1 MRKILFI
8 VDLFVLSFIAGIVFR
23 NQPFSSYSYEDDW
36 VWTDYESPSAYDSA
50 KAIVYEKKDLEL
62 FHYFVSVGVHQTRY
76 FLEHEL
82 AWYIYLANMTK
93 EPIARRWASYVL
105 SEIDFRNDDTKDLAL
120 FYLKTAADGGDSLA
134 IAQLK
139 YINKTMVK

>member
-1 MRKILFI
+1 MYKILFI
-8 VDLFVLSFIAGIVFR
+8 VDVFVLSFIAGIVFR

-76 FLEHEL
+76 FLEDEL

-93 EPIARRWASYVL
+93 EPFTKRWVSDVF
-105 SEIDFRNDDTKDLAL
+105 SEIGIHDNDSKDLSL
-120 FYLKTAADGGDSLA
+120 FYLKTAASGGDSLA
-134 IAQLK
+134 RAQLK
-139 YINKTMVK
+139 DINKTMVK